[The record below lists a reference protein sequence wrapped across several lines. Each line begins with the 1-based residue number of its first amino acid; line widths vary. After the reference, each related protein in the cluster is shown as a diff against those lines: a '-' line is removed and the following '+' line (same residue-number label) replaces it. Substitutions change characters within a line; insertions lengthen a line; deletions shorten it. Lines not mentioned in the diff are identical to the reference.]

1 MIAVIDKT
9 PISFDEFMDW
19 YPENS
24 EHRYELKRGVVVEMP
39 KPRGK
44 HSEIAGFVIKQL
56 NVVIDQMQVPYF
68 IPRECIIKISDDTGY
83 EPDVAVVNQPSLMN
97 ESHWESSSVIER
109 GETMK
114 LVVEVVSTNW
124 RDGYA
129 LKMIDYESM
138 GIGEYWII
146 DYLGIGGRR
155 YIGSPKQPTFTV
167 CTIVDGEYELQK
179 FRENDRIIS
188 AAFPDLS
195 LTAEQ
200 VFAVRL

>member
-1 MIAVIDKT
+1 
-9 PISFDEFMDW
+9 
-19 YPENS
+19 
-24 EHRYELKRGVVVEMP
+24 
-39 KPRGK
+39 
-44 HSEIAGFVIKQL
+44 
-56 NVVIDQMQVPYF
+56 MQVPYF

-97 ESHWESSSVIER
+97 ESYWESSSVIER

-155 YIGSPKQPTFTV
+155 YIGSLSNQPSRFAQLWMESTNCRNFGKM
-167 CTIVDGEYELQK
+167 I
-179 FRENDRIIS
+179 
-188 AAFPDLS
+188 ALS
-195 LTAEQ
+195 LPHFLT
-200 VFAVRL
+200 